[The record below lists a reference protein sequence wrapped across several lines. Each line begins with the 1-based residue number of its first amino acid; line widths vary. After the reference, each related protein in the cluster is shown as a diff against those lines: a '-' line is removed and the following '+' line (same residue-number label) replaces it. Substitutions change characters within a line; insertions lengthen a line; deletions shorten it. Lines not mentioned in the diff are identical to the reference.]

1 MALASPRKLERY
13 NGLEIPD
20 GKTAKNAI
28 AKAAKALR
36 GLFTGQQERI
46 DVLVQ
51 KGLLRHKNFESLIK
65 ELQLNVERQPS
76 LFWVLLDEI
85 SKHGDGTDATRKLEG
100 KDILRPLYRV
110 LQITCHICFDCFSSL
125 SSDL

>member
-1 MALASPRKLERY
+1 MASASPPEVESY

-36 GLFTGQQERI
+36 GLFTDQQERI

-51 KGLLRHKNFESLIK
+51 KGLLRHKNFESLTK
-65 ELQLNVERQPS
+65 ELQLNVENNPA
-76 LFWVLLDEI
+76 LFWVLLGEI
-85 SKHGDGTDATRKLEG
+85 SRLKDGAEAKRKLEG
-100 KDILRPLYRV
+100 MPD
-110 LQITCHICFDCFSSL
+110 
-125 SSDL
+125 